1 MNVSTNITV
10 PVEEKGKMI
19 TTIRKLCNRD
29 RIVRAKQSA
38 GVYATAIG
46 YYLTERMAV
55 EQDRERQS

>member
-29 RIVRAKQSA
+29 QIVKTKQSA

-46 YYLTERMAV
+46 YDLAERMAV
-55 EQDRERQS
+55 EQDREGES

>member
-19 TTIRKLCNRD
+19 TTIRKLCD
-29 RIVRAKQSA
+29 RHQIARTKQSA

-46 YYLTERMAV
+46 YDLAERMAL